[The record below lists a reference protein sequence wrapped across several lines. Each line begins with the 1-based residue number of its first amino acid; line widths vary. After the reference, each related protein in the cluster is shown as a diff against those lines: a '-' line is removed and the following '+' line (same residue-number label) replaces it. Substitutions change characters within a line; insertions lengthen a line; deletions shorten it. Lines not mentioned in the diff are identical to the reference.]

1 MPWGWLC
8 DLLLPSGRAPTG
20 CGHLACAG
28 RGTRDPTW
36 PKGADKIK
44 GRLGYKGNTRRRP
57 NTIKA

>member
-1 MPWGWLC
+1 VAC
-8 DLLLPSGRAPTG
+8 CCPSGRAPTG
-20 CGHLACAG
+20 RGHLACAG

-36 PKGADKIK
+36 PKGAYKIK